1 MPSSSR
7 PTHPRPLRSP
17 RRCPSRAWSRGSTPP
32 SPRRWPPAPSAGFP
46 PPFLSP
52 ATTPTPSRC
61 SPTSSPLVA
70 CAPSTPAPC
79 SARVSWRPWA
89 SCRSPLRRA
98 RRSPGR
104 AGSPSSPDDRHEPGP
119 PAPSSTPRLEAP
131 AMNNDKESYVLKQF
145 SWTKDLAVLAARVA
159 LGVVFVAHGAQ
170 KLFTW
175 GLSGTADAFAG
186 MGVPAPQASALF
198 AALVELVG
206 GAALVLG
213 VATPIAG
220 LLLALDML

>member
-1 MPSSSR
+1 MTR
-7 PTHPRPLRSP
+7 QL
-17 RRCPSRAWSRGSTPP
+17 A
-32 SPRRWPPAPSAGFP
+32 
-46 PPFLSP
+46 L
-52 ATTPTPSRC
+52 
-61 SPTSSPLVA
+61 L
-70 CAPSTPAPC
+70 
-79 SARVSWRPWA
+79 
-89 SCRSPLRRA
+89 
-98 RRSPGR
+98 
-104 AGSPSSPDDRHEPGP
+104 
-119 PAPSSTPRLEAP
+119 
-131 AMNNDKESYVLKQF
+131 
-145 SWTKDLAVLAARVA
+145 KDLAVLAARVG

-220 LLLALDML
+220 VLLAVDMLGAFLLVHVSKGVFVDGGGFELVAALGAAALVLAATGAGRLSVDHAVATRLRAARRPQPTHA